1 MRIDAKHSFD
11 SLMLYGNEL
20 SLVVFELLLMCVV
33 DRHTD
38 CFVADAVITY
48 LVMEVSSGQLL
59 SGV

>member
-1 MRIDAKHSFD
+1 
-11 SLMLYGNEL
+11 MLYGNEL

-33 DRHTD
+33 DRHAD